1 MPPKHRNTPKN
12 GLLAALSSE
21 DVERF
26 FTDLQPVSF
35 LIGHVFYDVGA
46 PFENVYFI
54 EQGLASVLTNLTNGS
69 MIGVGMIGMEGVVGV
84 PVLLG
89 DETSAQRVIVQ
100 VPGTALRMKAAPCKA
115 AFDES
120 AAVRGIL
127 LRFAAARLN
136 FSAQTAACNR
146 AHSMKQRCARW
157 LLMSSARIQSDVV
170 PMTHEFLSSMLGVHR
185 TGVTSVAG
193 ELQRSGLI
201 RYHRGQVTIVDHAGL
216 EAAACECYRIDHAR
230 FEQRL

>member
-1 MPPKHRNTPKN
+1 MPPIHRDTPKN
-12 GLLAALSSE
+12 GLLAALSPE

-26 FTDLQPVSF
+26 FSDLQPVSF

-54 EQGLASVLTNLTNGS
+54 EQGLASVLTNLTNGA
-69 MIGVGMIGMEGVVGV
+69 MVGVGMIGMEGVVGV

-127 LRFAAARLN
+127 LRFVAARLN
-136 FSAQTAACNR
+136 FSALTAACNR
-146 AHSMKQRCARW
+146 VHSMKQRCARW
-157 LLMSSARIQSDVV
+157 LLMSSDRIQSDVM
-170 PMTHEFLSSMLGVHR
+170 PMTHEFLSSMLGVRR
-185 TGVTSVAG
+185 TGVTAIAG
-193 ELQRSGLI
+193 ELQRSELI
-201 RYHRGQVTIVDHAGL
+201 RYQRGQVTIVDRAGL
-216 EAAACECYRIDHAR
+216 EAAACECYRIDRAR

>member
-1 MPPKHRNTPKN
+1 MSAIHRDTPKN
-12 GLLAALSSE
+12 GLLAAFSPE
-21 DVERF
+21 DGERF
-26 FTDLQPVSF
+26 FSDLHPMSLSVQQ
-35 LIGHVFYDVGA
+35 VFYDTGA
-46 PFENVYFI
+46 PLENVYFI
-54 EQGLASVLTNLTNGS
+54 EQGLASVLTKLTNGS
-69 MIGVGMIGMEGVVGV
+69 MIGVGMIGMEGMVGV

-120 AAVRGIL
+120 AAVRRVL

-146 AHSMKQRCARW
+146 VHSIKQRCARW
-157 LLMSSARIQSDVV
+157 LLMSSDRVQSDVM
-170 PMTHEFLSSMLGVHR
+170 PMTHEFLSSMLGVRR
-185 TGVTSVAG
+185 TGVTTIAG

-201 RYHRGQVTIVDHAGL
+201 RYQRGQVTIIDHAGL